1 VDFLAKHWG
10 DLASFVGLAV
20 TIWFAFRAKSA
31 AEQARDAAQQ
41 VKERISSLDTVA
53 ALSAAVTTLEE
64 LKGLHRI
71 RAWDLVFNRY
81 SSLRRHLV
89 TIEAGLTEAQRT
101 QIGKAISQFRII
113 EAQVERASASQQQ
126 DQLDSA
132 RFNRIVSAQIDVL
145 QKLMIAVKQ
154 AGV

>member
-41 VKERISSLDTVA
+41 VKDRISILDTVA

-81 SSLRRHLV
+81 SSLRKRLV
-89 TIEAGLTEAQRT
+89 TIEAGLTEEQRT

-113 EAQVERASASQQQ
+113 GQRLNVRQQASSKTNWIPRGSTRSSLRRSTSSEAS
-126 DQLDSA
+126 
-132 RFNRIVSAQIDVL
+132 
-145 QKLMIAVKQ
+145 
-154 AGV
+154 

>member
-1 VDFLAKHWG
+1 VDFLARHWG
-10 DLASFVGLAV
+10 DLTSLVGLAV
-20 TIWFAFRAKSA
+20 TIWFAVRAKHA

-41 VKERISSLDTVA
+41 VKDRISSLDTVA
-53 ALSAAVTTLEE
+53 ALSAAVETLEQ

-89 TIEAGLTEAQRT
+89 TIEAGLTESQRT
-101 QIGKAISQFRII
+101 QIAKAISQFRII
-113 EAQVERASASQQQ
+113 EAEVERASASQQQ

-154 AGV
+154 AEV

>member
-41 VKERISSLDTVA
+41 VKDRISSLDTVA

-81 SSLRRHLV
+81 SSLRKHLV
-89 TIEAGLTEAQRT
+89 TIEAGLTEEQRT

-113 EAQVERASASQQQ
+113 GQRLNVRQQ
-126 DQLDSA
+126 A
-132 RFNRIVSAQIDVL
+132 NNKVSWISRGSTGSSL
-145 QKLMIAVKQ
+145 PRSTCFRSS
-154 AGV
+154 